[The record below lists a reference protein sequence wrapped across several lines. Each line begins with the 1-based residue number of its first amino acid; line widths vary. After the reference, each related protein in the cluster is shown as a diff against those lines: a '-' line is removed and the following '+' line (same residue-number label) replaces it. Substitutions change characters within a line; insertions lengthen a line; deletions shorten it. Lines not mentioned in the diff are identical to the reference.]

1 MNQNIKDRLDVYT
14 KELMPAEG
22 KAKTLAG
29 ELVRALNR
37 IGYRYYNDGDQIG
50 IDYGNETCNPAAR
63 FIQSNTTIEIK
74 RLIESMWDCYNESMY
89 EAGLESL
96 ITKTLDYIDAKDLK
110 NKPNTEDMLTY
121 TDPSDNDYI
130 FEEDEYYWDTE
141 EEEEEDEVD

>member
-96 ITKTLDYIDAKDLK
+96 ITKTLDYIDTKDLK
-110 NKPNTEDMLTY
+110 NKPNTCCHIRIRVITIISSKR
-121 TDPSDNDYI
+121 TSITGIPKKRKKR
-130 FEEDEYYWDTE
+130 TR
-141 EEEEEDEVD
+141 